1 MVRIINPVRKS
12 VFSVRNWHHVNEKF
26 TSLDDLKTK
35 LIDTFTGQVPNTILD
50 FNVGYYEKPGNSKR
64 WIGTSDDLEAM
75 YSLYK
80 PDSTITLWCDGR
92 DENADSA
99 TSTSQAKRKISA
111 DEVTPVGKR
120 AKKEE
125 EIDEAF
131 KTLQKKHSGNYSTPQ
146 LRLWARMYGN
156 GLHDDF
162 DNPPNVPAI
171 TGQPVKKKKRKS
183 EPLTEAL
190 TGAAT
195 AITKML
201 VAGSASPIRQ
211 AASDPRKATGISPAS
226 KANLSGQYL
235 QQLGTLQQLRESGV
249 LSEDEFSEQKRLLLC
264 NLRGINAT

>member
-1 MVRIINPVRKS
+1 
-12 VFSVRNWHHVNEKF
+12 
-26 TSLDDLKTK
+26 
-35 LIDTFTGQVPNTILD
+35 
-50 FNVGYYEKPGNSKR
+50 
-64 WIGTSDDLEAM
+64 M

-125 EIDEAF
+125 IDEAF
-131 KTLQKKHSGNYSTPQ
+131 QTLQKNDSGNYSTPQ

-171 TGQPVKKKKRKS
+171 TGQPVKKKERKS
-183 EPLTEAL
+183 EPLTKAL

-235 QQLGTLQQLRESGV
+235 QQLGTLQQLSESDV
-249 LSEDEFSEQKRLLLC
+249 LSKDEFSEQKRLLC
-264 NLRGINAT
+264 NLRGLNAT